1 MATRALMTISAVF
14 LALLGLVTLFAPAE
28 VLSVHGTAPDN
39 ATKLLIQ
46 MMGALYLGFAILNWT
61 ARGNLIGGIYS
72 RPVALGNL
80 WHFLIVGILLI
91 KAAIVFAA
99 VPLVISAATFTL
111 FAAWFGLVIFRAPV
125 AKAEN

>member
-1 MATRALMTISAVF
+1 MYTRALMATSAVF
-14 LALLGLVTLFAPAE
+14 MGLAGLGTLFAPDAI
-28 VLSVHGTAPDN
+28 LGVHGTPPDN
-39 ATKLLIQ
+39 ATMLLIQ

-80 WHFLIVGILLI
+80 WHFLIVSILLI

-99 VPLVISAATFTL
+99 LPLAISAAVYSM
-111 FAAWFGLVIFRAPV
+111 FAIGFGLVIFRPPTAN
-125 AKAEN
+125 KTS